1 MKSLAS
7 ELAIC
12 VKSKFTGR
20 LDISSYKGDYKL
32 YFGLGSLA
40 WATGGLHPNRRWRR
54 NLRQICPDIDQS
66 QIKIRQ
72 TDEMDNW
79 EYSALVILLQRGT
92 INTKQ
97 LLEIANSYA
106 TEVLFDLIQI
116 GVSHDSIASALHGNI
131 ASTDTD
137 LASGGKNSGN
147 VQTQVNV
154 NQSSFKITSYLG
166 IRPAGN
172 HTLPRTLNL
181 ALGITIADV
190 QQDWN
195 SWIRVVGAEAV
206 HISPNHVPVIKR
218 PETLARKITAK
229 AYKNLSILAN
239 GSYTIRDIAE
249 VLQKK
254 PWEIMNLFIPHIRHG
269 DMGLIELP
277 DLNNILSGATPKSTN
292 PRAENSILFKEAPG
306 TVRDNDMNPGIS
318 NSMARPLVACID
330 DSRQHCKILGKAL
343 QGLGCEFMPIV
354 NEVEALPQLITNIP
368 SIIFLDLLM
377 PVINGYEL
385 CIQIRRVS
393 RLENVPVIILT
404 GKSGIVDRV
413 RAKMVG
419 ATDFVTK
426 PVSPEQLLEILQK
439 YDVIAQE

>member
-20 LDISSYKGDYKL
+20 LDISTYKGDYKL

-40 WATGGLHPNRRWRR
+40 WATGGLHSNRRWRR
-54 NLRQICPDIDQS
+54 NLRQTCPDIDQS

-92 INTKQ
+92 INSKQ

-116 GVSHDSIASALHGNI
+116 GVSHDSSAYL
-131 ASTDTD
+131 DLD
-137 LASGGKNSGN
+137 LASAGKNSGN
-147 VQTQVNV
+147 FQNQVNT
-154 NQSSFKITSYLG
+154 NQNRFKITPYLG

-195 SWIRVVGAEAV
+195 AWIRVMGTDAV
-206 HISPNHVPVIKR
+206 HISPNYVPVIKR
-218 PETLARKITAK
+218 PETLARKITPK

-277 DLNNILSGATPKSTN
+277 DLDNVISGATPKVANRT
-292 PRAENSILFKEAPG
+292 AETSILFKEP
-306 TVRDNDMNPGIS
+306 TRIVSNDNVNPGVS
-318 NSMARPLVACID
+318 SSMARPLVACID
-330 DSRQHCKILGKAL
+330 DNQQHCRILGKAL
-343 QGLGCEFMPIV
+343 REFGCDFMPIV

-393 RLENVPVIILT
+393 RLENIPVIILT

-413 RAKMVG
+413 RAKMAG

-439 YDVIAQE
+439 YDVKKD

>member
-20 LDISSYKGDYKL
+20 LDISTYKGNYKL

-54 NLRQICPDIDQS
+54 TLRQICPDIDQGK
-66 QIKIRQ
+66 IKIRQ

-79 EYSALVILLQRGT
+79 EYSALVILLQRGM

-116 GVSHDSIASALHGNI
+116 SVSHESIASL
-131 ASTDTD
+131 D
-137 LASGGKNSGN
+137 LELAGRNEKLSSL
-147 VQTQVNV
+147 QSQVNV
-154 NQSSFKITSYLG
+154 NQNSLKITPYLG

-172 HTLPRTLNL
+172 HALPRTLNL

-195 SWIRVVGAEAV
+195 SWVRVIGNEAIN
-206 HISPNHVPVIKR
+206 ISPNHVPIIKR
-218 PETLARKITAK
+218 PETLARKITPK

-239 GSYTIRDIAE
+239 GNYTIRDIAE

-254 PWEIMNLFIPHIRHG
+254 PWEIMNLFMPHIRHG

-277 DLNNILSGATPKSTN
+277 DLDNVISGATSKAAD
-292 PRAENSILFKEAPG
+292 RAAETSILFKESPG
-306 TVRDNDMNPGIS
+306 TPRDDDG
-318 NSMARPLVACID
+318 NSSICKFIPKPLVACID
-330 DSRQHCKILGKAL
+330 DSQQHCKTLGTAL
-343 QGLGCEFMPIV
+343 RDLGCEFMPIV

-413 RAKMVG
+413 RAKIVG

-426 PVSPEQLLEILQK
+426 PVNPEQLQEILQR
-439 YDVIAQE
+439 YDVIAQG

>member
-20 LDISSYKGDYKL
+20 LDISTYKGDYKL

-54 NLRQICPDIDQS
+54 NLRQICPSIDQS
-66 QIKIRQ
+66 KIKIRQ
-72 TDEMDNW
+72 TDEMDDW
-79 EYSALVILLQRGT
+79 EYSALVILLQRRT
-92 INTKQ
+92 ITTSQ
-97 LLEIANSYA
+97 LLAIATSYA
-106 TEVLFDLIQI
+106 TEVLFDLIQLAVAHSSI
-116 GVSHDSIASALHGNI
+116 DSL
-131 ASTDTD
+131 DPD
-137 LASGGKNSGN
+137 LTSNSKNPDN
-147 VQTQVNV
+147 LQPQVNF
-154 NQSSFKITSYLG
+154 NQNSLKTTPYIG

-172 HTLPRTLNL
+172 HALPRTLNL
-181 ALGITIADV
+181 ALDITIADV

-195 SWIRVVGAEAV
+195 SWVRIIGAEAIG
-206 HISPNHVPVIKR
+206 ISPNHALVIKR
-218 PETLARKITAK
+218 PETLARKITPK

-239 GSYTIRDIAE
+239 GSYTVRDVGE

-254 PWEIMNLFIPHIRHG
+254 PWEIMNLFMPHIRHG
-269 DMGLIELP
+269 DMGLIEVP
-277 DLNNILSGATPKSTN
+277 DTDNAISGAVTKAN
-292 PRAENSILFKEAPG
+292 NSKIETATLFKDQQK
-306 TVRDNDMNPGIS
+306 VVKDNEPNLGKN
-318 NSMARPLVACID
+318 NSLARPLVACID
-330 DSRQHCKILGKAL
+330 DSQKQCKIMGRVLR
-343 QGLGCEFMPIV
+343 GLGCDFMPIV
-354 NEVEALPQLITNIP
+354 NEIEALPQLITNIP

-393 RLENVPVIILT
+393 CLEKVPVIILT

-426 PVSPEQLLEILQK
+426 PVSPGQLLEILQK
-439 YDVIAQE
+439 YGVIAQG